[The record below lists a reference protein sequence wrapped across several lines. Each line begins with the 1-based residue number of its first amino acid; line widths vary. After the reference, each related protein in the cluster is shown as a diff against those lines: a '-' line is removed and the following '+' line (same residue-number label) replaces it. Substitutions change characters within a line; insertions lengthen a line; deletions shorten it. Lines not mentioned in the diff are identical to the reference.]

1 MLELRALSPIDIRAE
16 QPDIAREG
24 DAGVRIAELLFTQAG
39 SGTELRRG
47 QAERRRGLQVA
58 QHQRRQHARLAAGV
72 AGALAGAAAAGQPP
86 APAVSRAPESA
97 SARDVRQ
104 LWDAEHTWVRSLETA
119 DAALLGRLVDTEFSF
134 IGPDGELEDREAY
147 LAGYRQLAERH
158 VQVQKID
165 LQEVKFRLLGDTAVV
180 TGRVQAKVKMG
191 ETPIVEDVRFTRVY
205 QRRGERWR
213 MVAGQ
218 GTRLAPPAEQH

>member
-47 QAERRRGLQVA
+47 QAECRRGLQVA
-58 QHQRRQHARLAAGV
+58 QHQRRQHARLAAGP
-72 AGALAGAAAAGQPP
+72 AGQPP

-97 SARDVRQ
+97 SARDVR
-104 LWDAEHTWVRSLETA
+104 
-119 DAALLGRLVDTEFSF
+119 
-134 IGPDGELEDREAY
+134 
-147 LAGYRQLAERH
+147 
-158 VQVQKID
+158 
-165 LQEVKFRLLGDTAVV
+165 LGDTAVV